1 LVLRSTAVAVQLFAR
16 LKPHGNLPFAAQLDE
31 FLNARTF
38 RAFRK
43 EDALDRPSCAQG
55 FSDGM
60 DSYQRGHYDKGTS
73 STRTVRRRRHL
84 SSRRVSWRAAGFRV
98 R

>member
-1 LVLRSTAVAVQLFAR
+1 
-16 LKPHGNLPFAAQLDE
+16 
-31 FLNARTF
+31 
-38 RAFRK
+38 
-43 EDALDRPSCAQG
+43 
-55 FSDGM
+55 M